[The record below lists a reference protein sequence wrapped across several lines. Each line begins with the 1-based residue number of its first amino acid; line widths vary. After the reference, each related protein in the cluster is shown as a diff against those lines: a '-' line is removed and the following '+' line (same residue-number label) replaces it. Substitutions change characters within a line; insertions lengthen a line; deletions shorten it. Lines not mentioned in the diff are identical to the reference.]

1 MFLQDNTLFFAVD
14 TYVKTYLT
22 EEKRRFLCK
31 KTGIA
36 RQPFVYRQTV
46 KYLSTDVARR
56 TLLVM
61 LWASQ
66 KGSHSSTPSFEDYK
80 MASVAGGGP
89 VEIDNTYGTESCLGV
104 VEVDIEKISN
114 QQLVVGWYRLFT
126 PETYQPECD
135 SN

>member
-1 MFLQDNTLFFAVD
+1 MD

-22 EEKRRFLCK
+22 EENRRFLCK

-36 RQPFVYRQTV
+36 KQPFVYRQTV

-61 LWASQ
+61 LLTLP
-66 KGSHSSTPSFEDYK
+66 KGSHSSAPSFEDYK
-80 MASVAGGGP
+80 LASVAGGGP
-89 VEIDNTYGTESCLGV
+89 VEIDNNHHGSESCLGV

-135 SN
+135 YN